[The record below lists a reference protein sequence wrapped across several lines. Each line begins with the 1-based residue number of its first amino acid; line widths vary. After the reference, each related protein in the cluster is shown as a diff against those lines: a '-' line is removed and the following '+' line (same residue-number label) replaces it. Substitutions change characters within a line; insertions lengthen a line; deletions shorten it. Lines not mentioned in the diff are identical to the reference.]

1 MYVLTVR
8 VQIYMVPGSIPNVCA
23 DRESSNI
30 YGAMVA
36 YLMYVLT
43 VRVQIYMVPGSIP
56 NVCADR
62 ESSNIYGAMVAY

>member
-1 MYVLTVR
+1 MVAYLMYVLTER
-8 VQIYMVPGSIPNVCA
+8 VQIYMVHGSIPNVCA

-43 VRVQIYMVPGSIP
+43 ERVQIYMLPW
-56 NVCADR
+56 
-62 ESSNIYGAMVAY
+62 

>member
-1 MYVLTVR
+1 MYVLTER
-8 VQIYMVPGSIPNVCA
+8 VQIYMVPGSIFNVCA

-43 VRVQIYMVPGSIP
+43 ERVQIYMVPL
-56 NVCADR
+56 
-62 ESSNIYGAMVAY
+62 